1 MRHRIAILWLSA
13 VAGTAAWGVTPSE
26 AADRWAAQGR
36 TLYLACEFKQAAHAF
51 ERAVAEQPGRPALYY
66 WLGKSYARLADIASP
81 FTAPKYARRA
91 GHNLEQAVRIDPRN
105 QEYARELFEF
115 YVDSPEWFEGGLSR
129 ARALLEEVNLPEADA
144 ETVLK
149 HISDSHA
156 EHSGPS
162 WRMRQAIL
170 RTSGVAGSLVPA
182 R

>member
-1 MRHRIAILWLSA
+1 MHRRIVILWLSA
-13 VAGTAAWGVTPSE
+13 IATSAAWGVTPSE
-26 AADRWAAQGR
+26 AADQWAAQGR
-36 TLYLACEFKQAAHAF
+36 ALFLACEFKQAAHAF

-66 WLGKSYARLADIASP
+66 WLGKSYAREADVASP
-81 FTAPKYARRA
+81 LTAPKYARKA
-91 GHNLEQAVRIDPRN
+91 GRSLEQAVRIDPHN

-115 YVDSPEWFEGGLSR
+115 YVDSPEWFGGGLTR
-129 ARALLEEVNLPEADA
+129 ARALLEVVNLPEADS

-149 HISDSHA
+149 HISDAHT

-162 WRMRQAIL
+162 WRVRQAIL